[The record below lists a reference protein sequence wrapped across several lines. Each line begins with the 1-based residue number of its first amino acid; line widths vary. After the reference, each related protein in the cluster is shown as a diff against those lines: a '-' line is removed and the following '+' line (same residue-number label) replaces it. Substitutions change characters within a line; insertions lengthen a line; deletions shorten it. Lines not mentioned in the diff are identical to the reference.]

1 LATPFVFGATL
12 EELGKDF
19 LIHFVYKGCKREF

>member
-12 EELGKDF
+12 EELEENF